1 MNILAIVLI
10 VVVLLLSYIIYIQ
23 RRQIKLICR
32 QMAFINNNNTNKII
46 TQEINSKYIS
56 ELVDSINGMITNQ
69 KTHDL
74 NIMRNSNNLKETIT
88 NLSHDI
94 RTPLTSL
101 DGYFQLLK
109 ESDSDKEKDKYSQI
123 IQNRI
128 DSLKLM
134 LDELFT
140 YTKLQDDN
148 YTLELE
154 KRSINNLLT
163 TTLFSFYD
171 EFNSKGIEPQINI
184 CDEQLFIFCNQAAVI
199 RIIQNIIKN
208 CFEHSNSVIRITLE
222 HQDDRAVL
230 ICSNNVNNEDG
241 IDVNQVFDRFYKS
254 DVSRSQSS
262 TGLGLSIAKG
272 LTEKMGGTISAS
284 LKDEVFSITVSFNI
298 AKN

>member
-1 MNILAIVLI
+1 MNILAVVLI
-10 VVVLLLSYIIYIQ
+10 ILAILLSYIIYLQ

-32 QMAFINNNNTNKII
+32 QLAFINNNNTNKMV

-69 KTHDL
+69 KTHDI
-74 NIMRNSNNLKETIT
+74 NVMRNSNNLKETIT

-109 ESDSDKEKDKYSQI
+109 ESTSDKEKDKYSDI

-128 DSLKLM
+128 DSLKVM

-148 YTLELE
+148 YTLDLE
-154 KRSINNLLT
+154 KINFNKLLT
-163 TTLFSFYD
+163 ATLFSFYD
-171 EFNSKGIEPQINI
+171 EFNAKGIEPHIFI
-184 CDEQLFIFCNQAAVI
+184 CDEQLSVFCNQAAVI
-199 RIIQNIIKN
+199 RVIQNIIKN
-208 CFEHSNSVIRITLE
+208 SIEHSLSEMKITLGKSNGKVE
-222 HQDDRAVL
+222 LV
-230 ICSNNVNNEDG
+230 CSNNVDDEDD
-241 IDVNQVFDRFYKS
+241 IDITQVFDRFYKS
-254 DVSRSQSS
+254 DVSRTQSS

-272 LTEKMGGTISAS
+272 LTEKMGGTISAN
-284 LKDEVFSITVSFNI
+284 LKDEIFSITVIFDI
-298 AKN
+298 VK

>member
-1 MNILAIVLI
+1 MNILAVVLI
-10 VVVLLLSYIIYIQ
+10 ILAILLSYIIYLQ

-32 QMAFINNNNTNKII
+32 QMAFINNNHTNKMV

-69 KTHDL
+69 KTHDI
-74 NIMRNSNNLKETIT
+74 NVMHNSNNLKETIT

-109 ESDSDKEKDKYSQI
+109 ESTSDKEKDKYSRI

-128 DSLKLM
+128 DSLKIM

-148 YTLELE
+148 YTLVLE
-154 KRSINNLLT
+154 KSNFNKLLT
-163 TTLFSFYD
+163 ATLFSFYD
-171 EFNSKGIEPQINI
+171 EFNTKGIEPQIDI
-184 CDEQLFIFCNQAAVI
+184 CDEQLSVFCNQAAVI
-199 RIIQNIIKN
+199 RVIQNIIKN
-208 CFEHSNSVIRITLE
+208 SFEHSLSEMKITLGNS
-222 HQDDRAVL
+222 DGRAVL
-230 ICSNNVNNEDG
+230 VCSNNVDGEDN
-241 IDVNQVFDRFYKS
+241 IDITLVFDRFYKS
-254 DVSRSQSS
+254 DVSRTQSS

-284 LKDEVFSITVSFNI
+284 LEDGMFSITVIFDI
-298 AKN
+298 AK

>member
-1 MNILAIVLI
+1 MNILAVVLI
-10 VVVLLLSYIIYIQ
+10 ILAILLSYIIYLQ

-32 QMAFINNNNTNKII
+32 QMAFINNNNTNKMV

-69 KTHDL
+69 KTHDI
-74 NIMRNSNNLKETIT
+74 NVMRNSNNLKETIT

-101 DGYFQLLK
+101 DGYFQLMK
-109 ESDSDKEKDKYSQI
+109 ESTSDKEKDKYSAI

-128 DSLKLM
+128 DSLKIM

-140 YTKLQDDN
+140 YAKLQDDN

-154 KRSINNLLT
+154 KSNFNKLLT
-163 TTLFSFYD
+163 ATLFSFYD
-171 EFNSKGIEPQINI
+171 EFNAKGIEPQIDI
-184 CDEQLFIFCNQAAVI
+184 CDEQLSVICNQAAVI
-199 RIIQNIIKN
+199 RVIQNIIKN
-208 CFEHSNSVIRITLE
+208 SFEHSLSEMKIALGNSAG
-222 HQDDRAVL
+222 RAALV
-230 ICSNNVNNEDG
+230 CSNNVDGEDD
-241 IDVNQVFDRFYKS
+241 IDITQVFDRFYKS
-254 DVSRSQSS
+254 DVSRTQSS

-284 LKDEVFSITVSFNI
+284 LENGIFSITVIFDI
-298 AKN
+298 AK

>member
-1 MNILAIVLI
+1 MNILAVVLI
-10 VVVLLLSYIIYIQ
+10 ILAILLSYIIYLQ

-32 QMAFINNNNTNKII
+32 QLAFINNNNTNKMV

-69 KTHDL
+69 KTHDI
-74 NIMRNSNNLKETIT
+74 NVMRNSNNLKETIT

-109 ESDSDKEKDKYSQI
+109 ESTSDKEKDKYSDI

-128 DSLKLM
+128 DSLKVM

-148 YTLELE
+148 YTLDLE
-154 KRSINNLLT
+154 KINFNKLLT
-163 TTLFSFYD
+163 ATLFSFYD
-171 EFNSKGIEPQINI
+171 EFNAKGIEPHIFI
-184 CDEQLFIFCNQAAVI
+184 CDEQLSVFCNQAAVI
-199 RIIQNIIKN
+199 RVIQNIIKN
-208 CFEHSNSVIRITLE
+208 SFEHSYSEIKIKLENSVG
-222 HQDDRAVL
+222 RAVL
-230 ICSNNVNNEDG
+230 VCSNNVDDEDN
-241 IDVNQVFDRFYKS
+241 IEITQVFDRFYKS
-254 DVSRSQSS
+254 DVSRTQSS

-284 LKDEVFSITVSFNI
+284 LEDGMFSITVIFDI
-298 AKN
+298 EK